1 MAWISVH
8 ESVVGAKLRL
18 FAKELNASQNEALGL
33 LITLWLW
40 GIHNA
45 DRYGKI
51 VGATKSDVAKV
62 IYSGLSD
69 KLDPVDSV
77 DALIK
82 TNWIDIDEDGL
93 YIHDWNEWQKQW
105 YKALDVRDR
114 ERERKRE
121 ERARKKEAKP
131 TQKAEKAFTIDK
143 PSEKANE
150 KTNAY
155 SNDFEDFWNVYP
167 RKVGKGEA
175 YKKYLARLNDGWSP
189 EQLLQSAKKYRTQI
203 VNERTEEKYIKHAKT
218 FLSEN
223 TPFADYLTKTER
235 QVSKPVEE
243 ENPYA
248 SWED

>member
-69 KLDPVDSV
+69 KLNPIDSV

-105 YKALDVRDR
+105 YKAIEVRDKD
-114 ERERKRE
+114 RERKRRE
-121 ERARKKEAKP
+121 KLKQKESDSSK
-131 TQKAEKAFTIDK
+131 TTEKASSSDK
-143 PSEKANE
+143 QTVKG
-150 KTNAY
+150 Y
-155 SNDFEDFWNVYP
+155 STDFEEFWDIYP

-175 YKKYLARLNDGWSP
+175 YKKYLARIKDGWSP

-223 TPFADYLTKTER
+223 TPFSDYLTKVER
-235 QVSKPVEE
+235 QNVAPVEE
-243 ENPYA
+243 ENPY

>member
-45 DRYGKI
+45 DRHGKI

-62 IYSGLSD
+62 IYSGLND
-69 KLDPVDSV
+69 KLNPIDSV

-82 TNWIDIDEDGL
+82 TNWIDIDECGL

-105 YKALDVRDR
+105 YKAMDVR
-114 ERERKRE
+114 EREKNRKRE
-121 ERARKKEAKP
+121 ERARQKEYGSSKK
-131 TQKAEKAFTIDK
+131 TDKASSADK
-143 PSEKANE
+143 QTDK
-150 KTNAY
+150 AY
-155 SNDFEDFWNVYP
+155 STDFEDFWNAYP

-189 EQLLQSAKKYRTQI
+189 EQLLQSAKKYRAQV

-243 ENPYA
+243 ENPY

>member
-45 DRYGKI
+45 DRHGKI

-62 IYSGLSD
+62 IYSGLND
-69 KLDPVDSV
+69 KMNPIDSV

-93 YIHDWNEWQKQW
+93 YIHDWSEWQKQW
-105 YKALDVRDR
+105 YKAIEVRDKD
-114 ERERKRE
+114 RERKR
-121 ERARKKEAKP
+121 R
-131 TQKAEKAFTIDK
+131 EKLRQNESGSSKQTDK
-143 PSEKANE
+143 TPSAD
-150 KTNAY
+150 KTTDKAY
-155 SNDFEDFWNVYP
+155 STDFEGFWSTYP

-189 EQLLQSAKKYRTQI
+189 EQLLQSAKKYRSQV

-235 QVSKPVEE
+235 QASKPAEE

>member
-69 KLDPVDSV
+69 KLNPIDSV

-105 YKALDVRDR
+105 YKAIEVRDKD
-114 ERERKRE
+114 RERKRRE
-121 ERARKKEAKP
+121 KLKQNESDSSK
-131 TQKAEKAFTIDK
+131 TTEKASSSDK
-143 PSEKANE
+143 QTVKG
-150 KTNAY
+150 Y
-155 SNDFEDFWNVYP
+155 STDFEEFWDIYP

-175 YKKYLARLNDGWSP
+175 YKKYLARINDGWSP

-203 VNERTEEKYIKHAKT
+203 VNERTDEKYIKHAKT

-223 TPFADYLTKTER
+223 TPFSDYLTKVER
-235 QVSKPVEE
+235 QNVAPVEE
-243 ENPYA
+243 ENPYV
-248 SWED
+248 WEG

>member
-105 YKALDVRDR
+105 YKAIDVRDKD
-114 ERERKRE
+114 RERKRKE
-121 ERARKKEAKP
+121 KLEQKESDSSKK
-131 TQKAEKAFTIDK
+131 TEKASSADK
-143 PSEKANE
+143 Q
-150 KTNAY
+150 TGNAY
-155 SNDFEDFWNVYP
+155 STDFEEFWNVYP

-175 YKKYLARLNDGWSP
+175 YKKYLARIKDGWSP

-203 VNERTEEKYIKHAKT
+203 VNERTEEKYVKHAKT

-223 TPFADYLTKTER
+223 TPFSDYLTKVER
-235 QVSKPVEE
+235 QNVAPVEE
-243 ENPYA
+243 ENPYV
-248 SWED
+248 WEGANG

>member
-51 VGATKSDVAKV
+51 VGATKSYVAKV

-69 KLDPVDSV
+69 KLNPIDSV

-105 YKALDVRDR
+105 YKAIEVRDKD
-114 ERERKRE
+114 RERKRRE
-121 ERARKKEAKP
+121 KLKQNESDSSK
-131 TQKAEKAFTIDK
+131 TTEKASSSDK
-143 PSEKANE
+143 QTVKG
-150 KTNAY
+150 Y
-155 SNDFEDFWNVYP
+155 STDFEEFWDIYP

-175 YKKYLARLNDGWSP
+175 YKKYLARINDGWSP

-203 VNERTEEKYIKHAKT
+203 VNERTDEKYIKHAKT

-223 TPFADYLTKTER
+223 TPFSDYLTKVER
-235 QVSKPVEE
+235 QNVAPVEE
-243 ENPYA
+243 ENPYV
-248 SWED
+248 WEG

>member
-62 IYSGLSD
+62 IYSGLND
-69 KLDPVDSV
+69 KLNPIDSV

-93 YIHDWNEWQKQW
+93 YIHDWSEWQKQW
-105 YKALDVRDR
+105 YKAIEVRDKD
-114 ERERKRE
+114 RERKRRE
-121 ERARKKEAKP
+121 KLRQNESGSSKQ
-131 TQKAEKAFTIDK
+131 TDKASSADK
-143 PSEKANE
+143 TND
-150 KTNAY
+150 NAY
-155 SNDFEDFWNVYP
+155 STEFEDFWNVYP

-189 EQLLQSAKKYRTQI
+189 EQLLQSAKKYRSQV

-235 QVSKPVEE
+235 QATKPVEE

>member
-105 YKALDVRDR
+105 YKAIEVRDKD
-114 ERERKRE
+114 RERKRRE
-121 ERARKKEAKP
+121 KLKQNESDSSK
-131 TQKAEKAFTIDK
+131 TTEKASSSDK
-143 PSEKANE
+143 QTVKG
-150 KTNAY
+150 Y
-155 SNDFEDFWNVYP
+155 STDFEEFWDIYP

-175 YKKYLARLNDGWSP
+175 YKKYLARIKDGWSP

-203 VNERTEEKYIKHAKT
+203 VNERTDEKYIKHAKT

-223 TPFADYLTKTER
+223 TPFSDYLTKVER
-235 QVSKPVEE
+235 QNVAPVEE
-243 ENPYA
+243 ENPYV
-248 SWED
+248 WEG

>member
-62 IYSGLSD
+62 IYSGLND
-69 KLDPVDSV
+69 KLNPIDSV

-121 ERARKKEAKP
+121 ERARKKEAKS
-131 TQKAEKAFTIDK
+131 TQKTEKASSADK
-143 PSEKANE
+143 QTDK
-150 KTNAY
+150 AY
-155 SNDFEDFWNVYP
+155 STEFDDFWSTYP

-189 EQLLQSAKKYRTQI
+189 EQLLQSAKKYRSQV

-235 QVSKPVEE
+235 KATKPVEE

>member
-62 IYSGLSD
+62 IYSGLND
-69 KLDPVDSV
+69 KLNPIDSV

-131 TQKAEKAFTIDK
+131 TQKTEKASSADK
-143 PSEKANE
+143 QTDK
-150 KTNAY
+150 AY

-189 EQLLQSAKKYRTQI
+189 EQLLQSAKKYRSQI

-235 QVSKPVEE
+235 QASKPVEE

>member
-8 ESVVGAKLRL
+8 ESVVGSKLRL

-62 IYSGLSD
+62 IYSGLND
-69 KLDPVDSV
+69 KLHPIDSV

-105 YKALDVRDR
+105 YKAIDVRDKD
-114 ERERKRE
+114 RERKRKE
-121 ERARKKEAKP
+121 KLRQNESDASKK
-131 TQKAEKAFTIDK
+131 TEKASSADK
-143 PSEKANE
+143 QTDK
-150 KTNAY
+150 AY
-155 SNDFEDFWNVYP
+155 STDFEDFWNVYP

-189 EQLLQSAKKYRTQI
+189 EQLLQSAKKYRSQV

>member
-62 IYSGLSD
+62 IYSGLND
-69 KLDPVDSV
+69 KLNPIDSV

-105 YKALDVRDR
+105 YKAIDVRDKD
-114 ERERKRE
+114 RERKRKE
-121 ERARKKEAKP
+121 KLRQNESDSSKK
-131 TQKAEKAFTIDK
+131 TEKASSADK
-143 PSEKANE
+143 QTDK
-150 KTNAY
+150 AY
-155 SNDFEDFWNVYP
+155 STDFEDFWNVYP

-189 EQLLQSAKKYRTQI
+189 EQLLQSAKKYRSQV

-235 QVSKPVEE
+235 QASKPAEE

>member
-62 IYSGLSD
+62 IYSGLND
-69 KLDPVDSV
+69 KLNPIDSV

-93 YIHDWNEWQKQW
+93 YIHDWSEWQKQW
-105 YKALDVRDR
+105 YKAIDVR
-114 ERERKRE
+114 EREKNRKRE
-121 ERARKKEAKP
+121 ERARQKESGSSKQTDKAPSVDKP
-131 TQKAEKAFTIDK
+131 TDK
-143 PSEKANE
+143 
-150 KTNAY
+150 AY
-155 SNDFEDFWNVYP
+155 STEFEDFWSTYP

-189 EQLLQSAKKYRTQI
+189 EQLLQSAKKYRSQV

-235 QVSKPVEE
+235 QATKPVEE

>member
-62 IYSGLSD
+62 IYSGLND
-69 KLDPVDSV
+69 KLNPIDSV

-105 YKALDVRDR
+105 YKAIDVRDKD
-114 ERERKRE
+114 RERKRKE
-121 ERARKKEAKP
+121 KLRQNESDASKK
-131 TQKAEKAFTIDK
+131 TEKASSADK
-143 PSEKANE
+143 QTDK
-150 KTNAY
+150 AY
-155 SNDFEDFWNVYP
+155 STDFEDFWNVYP

-189 EQLLQSAKKYRTQI
+189 EQLLQSAKKYRSQV

>member
-69 KLDPVDSV
+69 RLDPVDSV

-82 TNWIDIDEDGL
+82 TKWIDIDEDGL

-105 YKALDVRDR
+105 YKAIEVRDKD
-114 ERERKRE
+114 RERKRRE
-121 ERARKKEAKP
+121 KLKQKESDSSNK
-131 TQKAEKAFTIDK
+131 TEKASSADK
-143 PSEKANE
+143 QTVKG
-150 KTNAY
+150 Y
-155 SNDFEDFWNVYP
+155 STDFEEFWNIYP

-175 YKKYLARLNDGWSP
+175 YKKYLARINDGWSP

-223 TPFADYLTKTER
+223 TPFSDYLTKVER
-235 QVSKPVEE
+235 QNVAPVDE
-243 ENPYA
+243 ENPYV
-248 SWED
+248 WEG

>member
-62 IYSGLSD
+62 IYSGLND
-69 KLDPVDSV
+69 KLNPIDSV

-105 YKALDVRDR
+105 YKAIDVRDKD
-114 ERERKRE
+114 RERKRKE
-121 ERARKKEAKP
+121 KLRQNESDSSKK
-131 TQKAEKAFTIDK
+131 TEKVSSADK
-143 PSEKANE
+143 QTDK
-150 KTNAY
+150 AY
-155 SNDFEDFWNVYP
+155 STDFEDFWTVYP

-203 VNERTEEKYIKHAKT
+203 VNERTEEKYVKHAKT

-235 QVSKPVEE
+235 QASKPVEE

>member
-45 DRYGKI
+45 DMHGKI

-62 IYSGLSD
+62 IYSGLND
-69 KLDPVDSV
+69 KLNPIDSV

-93 YIHDWNEWQKQW
+93 YIHDWSEWQKQW
-105 YKALDVRDR
+105 YKAIEVRDKD
-114 ERERKRE
+114 RERKRRE
-121 ERARKKEAKP
+121 KLRQNESGSSKQTDKAPGVDKP
-131 TQKAEKAFTIDK
+131 TDK
-143 PSEKANE
+143 
-150 KTNAY
+150 AY
-155 SNDFEDFWNVYP
+155 STEFEDFWSTYP

-189 EQLLQSAKKYRTQI
+189 EQLLQSAKKYRSQV

-235 QVSKPVEE
+235 QASKPAEE

>member
-62 IYSGLSD
+62 IYSGLND
-69 KLDPVDSV
+69 KLNPIDSV

-93 YIHDWNEWQKQW
+93 YIHDWSEWQKQW
-105 YKALDVRDR
+105 YKAIDVR
-114 ERERKRE
+114 EREKNRKRE
-121 ERARKKEAKP
+121 ERARQKESCSSKQ
-131 TQKAEKAFTIDK
+131 TDK
-143 PSEKANE
+143 TPSAD
-150 KTNAY
+150 KTTDKAY
-155 SNDFEDFWNVYP
+155 STDFEDFWNVYP

-189 EQLLQSAKKYRTQI
+189 EQLLQSAKKYRSQV

-235 QVSKPVEE
+235 QASKPVEE

>member
-69 KLDPVDSV
+69 KLNPIDSV

-105 YKALDVRDR
+105 YKAIEVRDKD
-114 ERERKRE
+114 RERKRRE
-121 ERARKKEAKP
+121 KLKQNESDSSK
-131 TQKAEKAFTIDK
+131 TTEKASSADK
-143 PSEKANE
+143 QTVKG
-150 KTNAY
+150 Y
-155 SNDFEDFWNVYP
+155 STDFEEFWDIYP

-175 YKKYLARLNDGWSP
+175 YKKYLARIKDGWSP

-203 VNERTEEKYIKHAKT
+203 VNERTDEKYIKHAKT

-223 TPFADYLTKTER
+223 TPFSDYLTKVER
-235 QVSKPVEE
+235 QNVAPVEE
-243 ENPYA
+243 ENPYV
-248 SWED
+248 WEG

>member
-105 YKALDVRDR
+105 YKAIDVRDKD
-114 ERERKRE
+114 RERKRKE
-121 ERARKKEAKP
+121 KLEQKESDSSKK
-131 TQKAEKAFTIDK
+131 TEKASSADK
-143 PSEKANE
+143 Q
-150 KTNAY
+150 TGNAY
-155 SNDFEDFWNVYP
+155 STDFEDFWNVYP

-175 YKKYLARLNDGWSP
+175 YKKYLARIKDGWSP

-203 VNERTEEKYIKHAKT
+203 VNERTDEKYIKHAKT

-223 TPFADYLTKTER
+223 TPFSDYLTKVER
-235 QVSKPVEE
+235 QNVAPVEE
-243 ENPYA
+243 ENPYV
-248 SWED
+248 WEG

>member
-69 KLDPVDSV
+69 KLNPIDSV

-105 YKALDVRDR
+105 YKALDVR
-114 ERERKRE
+114 EREKNRKRE
-121 ERARKKEAKP
+121 ERAKKKESDSGKK
-131 TQKAEKAFTIDK
+131 TDKASSADK
-143 PSEKANE
+143 QTVKG
-150 KTNAY
+150 Y
-155 SNDFEDFWNVYP
+155 STDFEEFWDIYP

-175 YKKYLARLNDGWSP
+175 YKKYLERINDGWSP

-223 TPFADYLTKTER
+223 TPFSDYLTKVER
-235 QVSKPVEE
+235 QNVAPVEE
-243 ENPYA
+243 ENPY

>member
-62 IYSGLSD
+62 IYFGLND
-69 KLDPVDSV
+69 KLNPIDSV

-131 TQKAEKAFTIDK
+131 TQKTEKASSADK
-143 PSEKANE
+143 QTDK
-150 KTNAY
+150 AY
-155 SNDFEDFWNVYP
+155 STDFEDFWNSYP

-189 EQLLQSAKKYRTQI
+189 EQLLQSAKKYRSQV

>member
-69 KLDPVDSV
+69 RLDPVDSV

-131 TQKAEKAFTIDK
+131 TQKAENVITIDK
-143 PSEKANE
+143 PSEKATE

-155 SNDFEDFWNVYP
+155 STDFEDFWNVYP

-175 YKKYLARLNDGWSP
+175 YKKYLARIKDGWSP

-203 VNERTEEKYIKHAKT
+203 VNERTDEKYIKHAKT

-223 TPFADYLTKTER
+223 TPFSDYLTKVER
-235 QVSKPVEE
+235 QNVAPVDE
-243 ENPYA
+243 ENPYV
-248 SWED
+248 WEG

>member
-62 IYSGLSD
+62 IYSGLND
-69 KLDPVDSV
+69 KLNPIDSV

-105 YKALDVRDR
+105 YKAIDVRDKD
-114 ERERKRE
+114 RERKRKE
-121 ERARKKEAKP
+121 KLRQNESDASKK
-131 TQKAEKAFTIDK
+131 TEKASSSDK
-143 PSEKANE
+143 QTDK
-150 KTNAY
+150 AY
-155 SNDFEDFWNVYP
+155 STDFEDFWNVYP

-189 EQLLQSAKKYRTQI
+189 EQLLQSAKKYRSQV

-235 QVSKPVEE
+235 QASKPVEE

>member
-45 DRYGKI
+45 NRYGKI

-62 IYSGLSD
+62 IYSGLND
-69 KLDPVDSV
+69 KLNPIDSV

-131 TQKAEKAFTIDK
+131 TQKTEKASSSDK
-143 PSEKANE
+143 QTDK
-150 KTNAY
+150 AY
-155 SNDFEDFWNVYP
+155 STDFEDFWTVYP

-189 EQLLQSAKKYRTQI
+189 EQLLQSAKKYRSQV

-235 QVSKPVEE
+235 QVSKPVDE

>member
-62 IYSGLSD
+62 IYSGLND
-69 KLDPVDSV
+69 KLNPIDSV

-93 YIHDWNEWQKQW
+93 YIHDWSEWQKQW
-105 YKALDVRDR
+105 YKAIEVRDKD
-114 ERERKRE
+114 RERKRRE
-121 ERARKKEAKP
+121 KLRQNESGSSKQ
-131 TQKAEKAFTIDK
+131 TDKAPSADKTTEKA
-143 PSEKANE
+143 
-150 KTNAY
+150 Y
-155 SNDFEDFWNVYP
+155 STEFEDFWNTYP

-175 YKKYLARLNDGWSP
+175 YKKYLARINDGWSP
-189 EQLLQSAKKYRTQI
+189 EQLLQSAKKYRAQV

-235 QVSKPVEE
+235 QATKPVEE

>member
-69 KLDPVDSV
+69 RLDPVDSV

-105 YKALDVRDR
+105 YKAIEVRDKD
-114 ERERKRE
+114 RERKRRE
-121 ERARKKEAKP
+121 KLKQNESDSSK
-131 TQKAEKAFTIDK
+131 TTEKASSSDK
-143 PSEKANE
+143 QTVKG
-150 KTNAY
+150 Y
-155 SNDFEDFWNVYP
+155 STDFEEFWDIYP

-175 YKKYLARLNDGWSP
+175 YKKYLARINDGWSP

-203 VNERTEEKYIKHAKT
+203 VNERTDEKYIKHAKT

-223 TPFADYLTKTER
+223 TPFSDYLTKVER
-235 QVSKPVEE
+235 QNVAPVEE
-243 ENPYA
+243 ENPYV
-248 SWED
+248 WEG